1 MQLLLITYEE
11 AKSEVDANIAEFM
24 RQAALS
30 DYDLSVEQIDN
41 TLNRWQKIMDSS
53 DKERIKYREWILGM
67 KNVVD
72 IETRIFDGNVQW
84 KYWKNKK
91 WNYIEL

>member
-1 MQLLLITYEE
+1 
-11 AKSEVDANIAEFM
+11 
-24 RQAALS
+24 
-30 DYDLSVEQIDN
+30 
-41 TLNRWQKIMDSS
+41 MDSS